1 MCVSCMG
8 KSCENAKTVALHRNK
23 VLSGRE
29 NISNILILMSNIFL
43 EESSQDNQ
51 QCGLG
56 VENCPLEYNKIM
68 IKIHLRFLWQCDQF
82 MLVHVCLK
90 LCYVEQSKSK
100 TWCIKY
106 IQSLSPSLY
115 SYSLDWCVS
124 QLQCRGKWFCG
135 LCQ

>member
-1 MCVSCMG
+1 MG

-56 VENCPLEYNKIM
+56 VGNCPLEYNKIM
-68 IKIHLRFLWQCDQF
+68 IKSICDFFGNVTNLCWF
-82 MLVHVCLK
+82 MFASSFAMSSRVRVK
-90 LCYVEQSKSK
+90 
-100 TWCIKY
+100 
-106 IQSLSPSLY
+106 P
-115 SYSLDWCVS
+115 
-124 QLQCRGKWFCG
+124 GA
-135 LCQ
+135 